1 MPSYGRSAALAEL
14 EEEEKSEPDKSVND
28 ETEQVLSSVEPL
40 SPGLDPHGFL
50 RDHPEIPWPG
60 SPRSNEVVEDDDFV
74 SDAWLALTFQQLDWP
89 D

>member
-60 SPRSNEVVEDDDFV
+60 SPRSNEVEDDDFV
-74 SDAWLALTFQQLDWP
+74 SDAWLALTFAAIGP
-89 D
+89 PN